1 MSAYRMKSW
10 EELTIRD
17 DYMFKLIMSR
27 KRICKQM
34 LERILHIEIADL
46 SYLETE
52 KSMSTRYQSKGIRLD
67 VYVKD
72 EQGTVY
78 NIEMQ
83 VRKPEAEGLA
93 KRTRY
98 YQSMMDA
105 DLMEPGADYLALNQ
119 TIIIFICPFDPFDA
133 GRYLYTFENVCQEDH
148 EITLGDG
155 TRKIFLNTKGTHGSI
170 DDSIKA
176 FLHYVDGVIS
186 DDLFVQEID
195 EEIRNIKI
203 KGQERMGY
211 MFFADR
217 ISEER
222 QEAMQEGR
230 AEGRTEGRAE
240 GRAEGRTDERMSN
253 IRQLIAKLKMS
264 AEQAMDVLDV
274 PMSERPRYRELLQ
287 TVQ

>member
-83 VRKPEAEGLA
+83 VRKPETEGLA

-105 DLMEPGADYLALNQ
+105 DLMEPGTDYLALNQ

-186 DDLFVQEID
+186 DDLFVREID
-195 EEIRNIKI
+195 EEIHNIKI

-222 QEAMQEGR
+222 QEAMQ
-230 AEGRTEGRAE
+230 EGRAE